1 MSKLNARL
9 AKDAAALTEAY
20 PGRFRLA
27 TCGAPFL
34 ATAAE
39 APEEVKLSLM
49 PDRLHPGAEGSRILA
64 ECFAAAIRSLLDQR
78 RG

>member
-1 MSKLNARL
+1 MCIR
-9 AKDAAALTEAY
+9 DRAY

-39 APEEVKLSLM
+39 APEEVKLGLM
-49 PDRLHPGAEGSRILA
+49 PDRLHPGAEGSRLLA
-64 ECFAAAIRSLLDQR
+64 ECFAAAIRSLLEQR